1 MARARNPKRD
11 KAKKMWL
18 ESVGKRYLK
27 DIAEELGV
35 SPSQIR
41 KWKSLDKWSDELKGN
56 VTNDG
61 GAEKERY
68 HSSHHNQNAAGNDGG
83 APPGNKNA
91 VGNVGGAAPKGN
103 HNALVTGEYETIDF
117 DTMSEKERVLF
128 EGVTDDPL
136 LTINTQIRTLKIR
149 QHRIMERIKIRQ
161 EMDDSDAMERSVDV
175 FFLGSKAIP
184 EKGKVTQPRKI
195 DDLARLDSAL
205 NAVNAAL
212 MRAVKQKQQIIS
224 SLSDERRSLLSV
236 QVELAK
242 NELLNVKEKTGELNL
257 RKQMGQLSVEELRAM
272 RKGSEA

>member
-11 KAKKMWL
+11 EAKKMWL
-18 ESVGKRYLK
+18 DSDGKRHLK

-56 VTNDG
+56 VTNDDD
-61 GAEKERY
+61 AEKERY
-68 HSSHHNQNAAGNDGG
+68 HSVRYNQNAAGNSGG
-83 APPGNKNA
+83 APPGNQNA
-91 VGNVGGAAPKGN
+91 VGNLGGAPRGN
-103 HNALVTGEYETIDF
+103 NNALVTGEYETIDF

-205 NAVNAAL
+205 NAVNSAL

-224 SLSDERRSLLSV
+224 SLSDERRSLLGV

>member
-18 ESVGKRYLK
+18 NSDGKRHLK
-27 DIAEELGV
+27 DIAEELDV

-41 KWKSLDKWSDELKGN
+41 KWKSLDKWSDELKSN
-56 VTNDG
+56 VTNDDG
-61 GAEKERY
+61 SEKERY

-117 DTMSEKERVLF
+117 DTMSDKERALF

-149 QHRIMERIKIRQ
+149 QHRIMERIKVRQ
-161 EMDDSDAMERSVDV
+161 EMEDADAMDRSVNVIFDIYNKV
-175 FFLGSKAIP
+175 HLDT
-184 EKGKVTQPRKI
+184 GKVAQNRKI
-195 DDLARLDSAL
+195 DDLGRLDSAL

-224 SLSDERRSLLSV
+224 SLSDERRSLLNV
-236 QVELAK
+236 QIELAQ
-242 NELLNVKEKTGELNL
+242 NELLSVKEKTGELNL
-257 RKQMGQLSVEELRAM
+257 RKQMGQLSVEELKAL
-272 RKGSEA
+272 RKGK

>member
-11 KAKKMWL
+11 EAKKMWL
-18 ESVGKRYLK
+18 DSDGKRHLK

-56 VTNDG
+56 VTNDDD
-61 GAEKERY
+61 AEKERY
-68 HSSHHNQNAAGNDGG
+68 HLARYNQNAAGNSGG
-83 APPGNKNA
+83 APPGNQNA
-91 VGNVGGAAPKGN
+91 VGNLGGAPRGN
-103 HNALVTGEYETIDF
+103 NNALVTGEYETIDF

-205 NAVNAAL
+205 NAVNSAL

-224 SLSDERRSLLSV
+224 SLSDERRSLLGV

>member
-11 KAKKMWL
+11 EAKKMWL
-18 ESVGKRYLK
+18 DSDGKRHLK

-56 VTNDG
+56 VTNDDD
-61 GAEKERY
+61 AEKERY
-68 HSSHHNQNAAGNDGG
+68 HSARYNQNAAGNSGG
-83 APPGNKNA
+83 APPGNQNA
-91 VGNVGGAAPKGN
+91 VGNLGGAPRGN
-103 HNALVTGEYETIDF
+103 NNALVTGEYETIDF

-205 NAVNAAL
+205 NAVNSAL

-224 SLSDERRSLLSV
+224 SLSDERRSLLGV

>member
-11 KAKKMWL
+11 EAKKIWL
-18 ESVGKRYLK
+18 DSDGKRHLK

-56 VTNDG
+56 VTNDDD
-61 GAEKERY
+61 AEKERY
-68 HSSHHNQNAAGNDGG
+68 HSARYNQNAAGNSGG
-83 APPGNKNA
+83 APPGNQNA
-91 VGNVGGAAPKGN
+91 VGNLGGAPRGN
-103 HNALVTGEYETIDF
+103 NNALVTGEYETIDF

-205 NAVNAAL
+205 NAVNSAL

-224 SLSDERRSLLSV
+224 SLSDERRSLLGV

>member
-18 ESVGKRYLK
+18 DSDGKRHLK

-56 VTNDG
+56 VTNDDD
-61 GAEKERY
+61 AEKERY
-68 HSSHHNQNAAGNDGG
+68 HSARYNQNAAGNSGG
-83 APPGNKNA
+83 APPGNQNA
-91 VGNVGGAAPKGN
+91 VGNLGGAPRGN

-117 DTMSEKERVLF
+117 DTMSEKERALF

-175 FFLGSKAIP
+175 FFLGAKAIP
-184 EKGKVTQPRKI
+184 EKGKVIQSRKI

-224 SLSDERRSLLSV
+224 SLSDERRSLLNV
-236 QVELAK
+236 QLELAK

>member
-11 KAKKMWL
+11 KAKQMWL
-18 ESVGKRYLK
+18 ESDGKRHLK

-61 GAEKERY
+61 DTEKERY

-103 HNALVTGEYETIDF
+103 RNALVTGEYETIDF
-117 DTMSEKERVLF
+117 DTMSDKERTLF

-149 QHRIMERIKIRQ
+149 QHRIMERIKARQ
-161 EMDDSDAMERSVDV
+161 EMEDADAVDRSVNVIFDTHNKV
-175 FFLGSKAIP
+175 YLDTGKA
-184 EKGKVTQPRKI
+184 VQNRKI
-195 DDLARLDSAL
+195 DDLGRLDSAL
-205 NAVNAAL
+205 NAVNIAL

-224 SLSDERRSLLSV
+224 SLSDERRSLLNI
-236 QVELAK
+236 QIELAQ
-242 NELLNVKEKTGELNL
+242 NELLSVKEKTGELNL
-257 RKQMGQLSVEELRAM
+257 RKQMGQLSVEELKAL
-272 RKGSEA
+272 RKGR

>member
-11 KAKKMWL
+11 EAKKMWL
-18 ESVGKRYLK
+18 DSDGKRHLK

-56 VTNDG
+56 VTNDDD
-61 GAEKERY
+61 AEKERY
-68 HSSHHNQNAAGNDGG
+68 HSARYNQNAAGNSGG
-83 APPGNKNA
+83 APPGNQNA
-91 VGNVGGAAPKGN
+91 VGNLGGAPRGN
-103 HNALVTGEYETIDF
+103 NNALVTGEYETIDF

-205 NAVNAAL
+205 NAVNSAL

-224 SLSDERRSLLSV
+224 SLSEERRSLLGV

>member
-18 ESVGKRYLK
+18 ESGGKRYLK

-83 APPGNKNA
+83 APPGNENA

-117 DTMSEKERVLF
+117 DTMSEKEHALF

-149 QHRIMERIKIRQ
+149 QHRIMERIKVRQ
-161 EMDDSDAMERSVDV
+161 EMEDADAMDRSVNVIFDIHNKV
-175 FFLGSKAIP
+175 HLDT
-184 EKGKVTQPRKI
+184 GKVAQNRKI
-195 DDLARLDSAL
+195 DDLGRLDTAL

-212 MRAVKQKQQIIS
+212 MRAVKQKQQIVS
-224 SLSDERRSLLSV
+224 SLSDERRSLLNI
-236 QVELAK
+236 QIELAQ
-242 NELLNVKEKTGELNL
+242 NELLSVKEKTGELNL
-257 RKQMGQLSVEELRAM
+257 RKQMSQLSVEELKSL
-272 RKGSEA
+272 RKGK